1 MLCRALSVDSS
12 RILGPC
18 LAVIVV
24 LSVAFPAEGED
35 FRILLVRETGV
46 DRTSRLP
53 VGRIVI
59 SSGYI
64 GGLEEGQIGTVWRKN
79 KYKGQIEI
87 ADLEVVEA
95 DAYEATCRFT
105 VRHPD
110 FYVLKKDKAQ
120 LEPAT
125 HGEVDILARAIDALD
140 HGRSFQALLYFE
152 SIYCSTRDNEF
163 VQKQIQNCHSL
174 VEERL
179 TTVPSE
185 DDRRKER
192 SRIRDFLELAER
204 HHKYHSDL
212 AADLYLR
219 RVLAVDSANTQAASL
234 RALVP
239 IADYSALLSPE
250 RCD

>member
-105 VRHPD
+105 VRHPHAPSAGG
-110 FYVLKKDKAQ
+110 V
-120 LEPAT
+120 
-125 HGEVDILARAIDALD
+125 
-140 HGRSFQALLYFE
+140 
-152 SIYCSTRDNEF
+152 STRARPRCPLIDWLGPGTDHVSARRET
-163 VQKQIQNCHSL
+163 QISKIGH
-174 VEERL
+174 V
-179 TTVPSE
+179 
-185 DDRRKER
+185 DDVVTAFNLNHRAVCGGK
-192 SRIRDFLELAER
+192 LE
-204 HHKYHSDL
+204 
-212 AADLYLR
+212 
-219 RVLAVDSANTQAASL
+219 TG
-234 RALVP
+234 
-239 IADYSALLSPE
+239 
-250 RCD
+250 